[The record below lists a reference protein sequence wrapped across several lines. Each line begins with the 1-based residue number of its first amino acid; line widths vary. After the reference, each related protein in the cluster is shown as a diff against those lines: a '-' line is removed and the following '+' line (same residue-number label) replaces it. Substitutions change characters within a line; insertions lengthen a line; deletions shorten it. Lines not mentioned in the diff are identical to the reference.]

1 MVEQTEEE
9 VRMFSS
15 KKEYQRFLQQ
25 MREEKDM
32 EISKLY
38 NKTADQVLEL
48 SKQTDA
54 VPVDLKKILKL
65 FNISAI
71 PKDFSK
77 LDLELNQQFSNV
89 HILGIFVSNDKN
101 AAIFYN
107 KTDVEDSHRYRFT
120 IAHELAHC
128 CLQGEKSH
136 IEFRVAGLEPD
147 ENELAANTF
156 AGALLIPEKSLNK
169 ALDELI
175 VPSLHALADIFE
187 VSENV
192 MKARLQYL
200 KIKKSIVGF
209 NY

>member
-1 MVEQTEEE
+1 MIKD
-9 VRMFSS
+9 RKNRSLMFSS
-15 KKEYQRFLQQ
+15 KDEYQCFLQKI
-25 MREEKDM
+25 RDKKDM

-38 NKTADQVLEL
+38 NKTAEQVLEL
-48 SKQTDA
+48 SGQADA
-54 VPVDLKKILKL
+54 VPVDLKKILRK
-65 FNISAI
+65 FNISAV
-71 PKDFSK
+71 PKDFSE
-77 LDLELNQQFSNV
+77 LDTQLNEKFSNV
-89 HILGIFVSNDKN
+89 HILGVYVSNEKD

-107 KTDVEDSHRYRFT
+107 KADVEDGHRYRFT

-136 IEFRVAGLEPD
+136 IEFRVDGLELD

-169 ALDELI
+169 VLDELI

-192 MKARLQYL
+192 MKARLKYL
-200 KIKKSIVGF
+200 NIQESILGF